1 MKLDRSE
8 EWWLRKAREE
18 GHRDLSEAYP
28 EIEGPVVA
36 GPVVEPPVRPQ
47 WPAWDY
53 FQGDPGDEDDKD

>member
-1 MKLDRSE
+1 MEPSE
-8 EWWLRKAREE
+8 
-18 GHRDLSEAYP
+18 SYP
-28 EIEGPVVA
+28 GVEGPVVA